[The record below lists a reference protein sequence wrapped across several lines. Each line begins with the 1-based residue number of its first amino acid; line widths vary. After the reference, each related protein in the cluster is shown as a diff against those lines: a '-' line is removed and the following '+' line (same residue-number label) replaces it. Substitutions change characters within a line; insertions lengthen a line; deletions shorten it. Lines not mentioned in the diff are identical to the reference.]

1 MDWIYLIL
9 LAICCFFIFTATLG
23 LFRMPDAFTR
33 MHATT
38 KCDTVAAGC
47 ALLAIALKSGSLLVA
62 AKLFLAFL
70 FILMI
75 NPVAAHLIAWTAIE
89 MGSEEPVTEREAG

>member
-1 MDWIYLIL
+1 MDWIYIVL
-9 LAICCFFIFTATLG
+9 LAIGCFYIFTATLG
-23 LFRMPDAFTR
+23 LFRMPDVFTR

-47 ALLAIALKSGSLLVA
+47 ILTAVALKSGSVIVA
-62 AKLFLAFL
+62 AKLFLVFF

-75 NPVAAHLIAWTAIE
+75 NPTTAHLIAWTATE
-89 MGSEEPVTEREAG
+89 MEAEDRCNGEGEN